1 SNFAFAAFPN
11 EIISR
16 LDKLQFTEPKL
27 VTLNNE
33 ANQFLGR
40 DWNPTEKHP
49 IEIRASHHPPGHE
62 RHVSRLL
69 FVQDTDG
76 EYKEFA
82 MLETRTGM
90 LPIGT
95 KAQANFIGVEPA
107 TAKAT
112 IGLPG

>member
-1 SNFAFAAFPN
+1 GMATQGAKVIEFKPELTRSQTKLLFALANDAAEAFYTKIP
-11 EIISR
+11 ESD
-16 LDKLQFTEPKL
+16 L
-27 VTLNNE
+27 NE

-40 DWNPTEKHP
+40 DWNKDDLHP
-49 IEIRASHHPPGHE
+49 IEIRASHHPLGHE

-82 MLETRTGM
+82 MLETRTGQ

-95 KAQANFIGVEPA
+95 KAQANFI
-107 TAKAT
+107 
-112 IGLPG
+112 